1 MNTETTSDTPPA
13 PEPAL
18 EQPPAAGGK
27 RERKAPSQEQAK
39 LAADKKRLK
48 RKLEKLLASNDA
60 AALAAA
66 ASKLDGE
73 DGGEE
78 PARQAEPAALEKAA
92 PTAEKTAAAAKV
104 PTAEETA
111 AMLPLANACF
121 AMVAGPLAGTK
132 FDPMQPRPNPL
143 GGEPIV
149 PAAAIVEALAPVLAK
164 YVPAMVTTPEG
175 QLALA
180 LAMWLG
186 PPVVETVKAKVMGD
200 GADKPGAEG
209 AGTRAG

>member
-1 MNTETTSDTPPA
+1 MSTETTSDTPPA

-60 AALAAA
+60 AALSAAA
-66 ASKLDGE
+66 AKLDGE

-78 PARQAEPAALEKAA
+78 PARQVEPAALEKAA
-92 PTAEKTAAAAKV
+92 PTAEKAAAAKV

-143 GGEPIV
+143 GGEPII

-200 GADKPGAEG
+200 GTDKPSAEG